1 MASTS
6 SRHILPPSWKFALI
20 GAIASL
26 PVVVVLNWLPDWVG
40 EADIGGG
47 IMILGA
53 FIAGFIA
60 TMRSS
65 DPSAAGLRAGFIGAL
80 VGIAVFAVP
89 AGMTATWSL
98 SRVVFFLF
106 AGALLII
113 LAPVFGFVLGRL
125 GGWTATIVTPQQPQG
140 VDTSSQ

>member
-1 MASTS
+1 MASSS
-6 SRHILPPSWKFALI
+6 SRRTLPPSWKFALI

-26 PVVVVLNWLPDWVG
+26 PVVAVLNWLPDWIG

-80 VGIAVFAVP
+80 VESAVFAVT
-89 AGMTATWSL
+89 AGVTATWSL
-98 SRVVFFLF
+98 SRVVFFVF
-106 AGALLII
+106 AGALLLI
-113 LAPVFGFVLGRL
+113 LAPAFGFVLGRL

-140 VDTSSQ
+140 ADTSSQ

>member
-1 MASTS
+1 MASSS
-6 SRHILPPSWKFALI
+6 SRRTLPPSWKFALI

-26 PVVVVLNWLPDWVG
+26 PVVAVLNWLPDWIG

-80 VGIAVFAVP
+80 VESAVFAVT
-89 AGMTATWSL
+89 AGVIATWSL
-98 SRVVFFLF
+98 SRVVFFIF
-106 AGALLII
+106 AGALLLI
-113 LAPVFGFVLGRL
+113 LAPAFGFVLGRL

-140 VDTSSQ
+140 ADTSSQ